1 MHAAKRNRHAIKQR
15 DNAKDE
21 LYHNGAKDQIA
32 PQMQAVP
39 ARV

>member
-1 MHAAKRNRHAIKQR
+1 MHAAKRNWHAVKQR
-15 DNAKDE
+15 ENAKDE
-21 LYHNGAKDQIA
+21 LHHNGAKDQIA